1 MEECGMTDLPD
12 HAARERANRVG
23 VAYAVAAAA
32 TAAIFLFLPIAM
44 VAYAMSVIAAVAAGE
59 PLAWTSTVGMSL
71 ALVGVPALASLLL
84 LFIPLLLL
92 QAAARRL
99 GASRAISWVGGLLSA
114 ALFGVALLWFL
125 DAQAS
130 RVPDFW
136 YAAAFGA
143 AALVTLIVSALIAR
157 RRAGGRTEP

>member
-1 MEECGMTDLPD
+1 MVDRPESDAT
-12 HAARERANRVG
+12 ERAKRVG

-32 TAAIFLFLPIAM
+32 MAAIFLFLPIAM
-44 VAYAMSVIAAVAAGE
+44 LGYTMSVVAAVAAGE
-59 PLAWTSTVGMSL
+59 PVAWTSTVGMSL
-71 ALVGVPALASLLL
+71 ALVGIPALASLVL

-99 GASRAISWVGGLLSA
+99 GASRASSWVGGLLSA
-114 ALFGVALLWFL
+114 ALSGVALLWFL
-125 DAQAS
+125 DAQSS

-143 AALVTLIVSALIAR
+143 AALVILIASSLVAR
-157 RRAGGRTEP
+157 RRTGNRSEA